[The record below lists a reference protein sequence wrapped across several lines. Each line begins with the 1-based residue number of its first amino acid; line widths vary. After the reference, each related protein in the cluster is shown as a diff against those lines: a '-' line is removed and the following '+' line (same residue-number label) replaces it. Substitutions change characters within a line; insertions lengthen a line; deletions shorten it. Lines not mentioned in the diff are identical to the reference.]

1 MSKRRKKIMNKTE
14 LISKVVEVLANN
26 EVKVTKKDMTSYVD
40 TMVDVIKDAIMDGE
54 DVKISGLGAF
64 TVVDKPERTC
74 RNPQDG
80 SVITVAAHRAPK
92 FKFSSN
98 VKNAL
103 KA

>member
-1 MSKRRKKIMNKTE
+1 MNKTE

-54 DVKISGLGAF
+54 DVKIAGLGAF

-103 KA
+103 RA

>member
-1 MSKRRKKIMNKTE
+1 MNKTE

>member
-1 MSKRRKKIMNKTE
+1 MSKRRKKIMNK
-14 LISKVVEVLANN
+14 VELANVVS
-26 EVKVTKKDMTSYVD
+26 EKMTTDERKVTKKFAGELVD
-40 TMVDVIKDAIMDGE
+40 CVMDVIKDAIMAGE

-64 TVVDKPERTC
+64 TTVDKPERIA

-80 SVITVAAHRAPK
+80 SEITVPAHRAPK

>member
-14 LISKVVEVLANN
+14 LVNACVERIVADGAKL
-26 EVKVTKKDMTSYVD
+26 TKKDMTLYVD
-40 TMVDVIKDAIMDGE
+40 TMVDVIKDAIMAGE
-54 DVKISGLGAF
+54 DVKIAGLGAF
-64 TVVDKPERTC
+64 TVVDKPERIA

-80 SVITVAAHRAPK
+80 SEITVPAHRAPK